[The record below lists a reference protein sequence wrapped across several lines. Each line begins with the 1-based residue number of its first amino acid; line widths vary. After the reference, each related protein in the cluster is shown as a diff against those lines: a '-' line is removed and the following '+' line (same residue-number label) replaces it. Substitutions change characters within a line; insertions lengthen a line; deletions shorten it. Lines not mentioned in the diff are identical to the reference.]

1 MLKLVHGRQRFQR
14 AAQGR
19 QCPCRAAEI
28 GPSGRQESTSR
39 DLQRRKQRAGK
50 ESREGVRR
58 RVRAKWANAA
68 AKITDDLD
76 VLLAFYDFPAEHWV
90 HCAPRT
96 RSSRP
101 SRPCGCGSGS
111 PKAPAPARLVSRW
124 RSKSSS
130 PPSAAGGWS
139 THPAWSP
146 SSAPEPNSRTANPSN
161 DPTNQEVKIKPRN
174 TPIHRCCLLPV
185 EDCALPCLTEQAKS
199 RCYS

>member
-28 GPSGRQESTSR
+28 GPSGRQESASR

-90 HCAPRT
+90 HLRTTNPIESTFASVRLRQRVTKGPGSRAAGVAMAFKIIESAQRRWRLVNAPR
-96 RSSRP
+96 
-101 SRPCGCGSGS
+101 
-111 PKAPAPARLVSRW
+111 LVALVR
-124 RSKSSS
+124 
-130 PPSAAGGWS
+130 AGAEFKDG
-139 THPAWSP
+139 
-146 SSAPEPNSRTANPSN
+146 
-161 DPTNQEVKIKPRN
+161 K
-174 TPIHRCCLLPV
+174 PV
-185 EDCALPCLTEQAKS
+185 ERPDESGGKDQAA
-199 RCYS
+199 